1 MTQQPPKPPKRSLKG
16 IGIRFEPDIREA
28 LEAEA
33 QEDRRSI
40 SSVVELAVIAYL
52 KQKGR
57 LSK

>member
-1 MTQQPPKPPKRSLKG
+1 MDQPPKPTKRSLKG
-16 IGIRFEPDIREA
+16 IGIRFDPDVREA

-33 QEDRRSI
+33 KEDRRSI

-57 LSK
+57 MPK